1 MVGPLVLDQDA
12 AVGDRRE
19 FANCVQGSD
28 LRKFPPDITSQ
39 ARTSMALKLDAG
51 DSFPD
56 ITLNL
61 VGGSTLNLPGDLKSN
76 YSIVL
81 FYRGHW

>member
-1 MVGPLVLDQDA
+1 M
-12 AVGDRRE
+12 AV
-19 FANCVQGSD
+19 
-28 LRKFPPDITSQ
+28 
-39 ARTSMALKLDAG
+39 KLDAG
-51 DSFPD
+51 DSFPEM
-56 ITLNL
+56 TLNL